1 MEQDS
6 LSDCL
11 FGGMNRAP
19 LIRKRKEYKKTYK
32 KGYFTNT
39 CKLLR
44 KADYSRIYDSILITP
59 ISRQAARNLIPVDV
73 DTEGLVIKTH
83 ENED

>member
-19 LIRKRKEYKKTYK
+19 LVKKRKEYKNTYK
-32 KGYFTNT
+32 KGYFIDTN
-39 CKLLR
+39 KLLR
-44 KADYSRIYDSILITP
+44 EADYSRIYDSVLAVRM
-59 ISRQAARNLIPVDV
+59 SRQAARNLIPVDV
-73 DTEGLVIKTH
+73 DTEGLVIKTY